1 MAEGEASVL
10 LQQPALMKMKN
21 LPEAQE
27 AEVLCIHETNSWRW
41 VGETI
46 VVLYWCL
53 GRQSRKSPQI
63 Y

>member
-1 MAEGEASVL
+1 ML

>member
-1 MAEGEASVL
+1 ML

-27 AEVLCIHETNSWRW
+27 AEVLSIHETNSWRW
-41 VGETI
+41 VGEETT

-53 GRQSRKSPQI
+53 GRQSRSPLRFI
-63 Y
+63 EWLE